1 VRPTKTAKEPAAHRP
16 VARHCSNRSNEV
28 LAAEAAKCDLLCA
41 NCHAEVEEELY
52 LARARL
58 EDQAQEPLVPSE
70 AAC

>member
-1 VRPTKTAKEPAAHRP
+1 
-16 VARHCSNRSNEV
+16 V